1 MAKKLQLQVPVP
13 CHEDWEKMTHA
24 EKGRFCSSCQKTVID
39 FSNMS
44 DREIALF
51 FKKPSIG
58 SVCGRFLEDQLN
70 RDMEIPRKR
79 IPWVK
84 YFFQFALPG
93 FLISMKATGQGKMK
107 VVERKTSIAVKNSK
121 LLKNDKSTK
130 YTGSECT
137 IIQGTAG
144 PMITEPILPDS
155 LTIQGKVVDE
165 NGAPVPFATVM
176 LKGTKNGAAAD
187 STGAFKVK
195 AEGSWDSIY
204 LVVLSVGFQPT
215 EVKLSKANAGANST
229 IVLRLAAGSMGEV
242 VVVGQVRTHR
252 MGMVMS
258 VKTISAKDKIQAPV
272 KHEQLKVYPNPVRIG
287 STIHIAWDE
296 KEYGNHSLQLF
307 SQTGQLVFR
316 RDINIDQEARLLSV
330 HLPPVLA
337 GNYFLTITSDQTRKS
352 YAEKIIIQ

>member
-13 CHEDWEKMTHA
+13 CQEEWEKMTNA
-24 EKGRFCSSCQKTVID
+24 GRGRFCASCQKTVID

-51 FKKPSIG
+51 FKRPSTG

-84 YFFQFALPG
+84 YFFQFLLPG
-93 FLISMKATGQGKMK
+93 FLISMKATAQGKVK
-107 VVERKTSIAVKNSK
+107 VVEKKTNVAVKNSK
-121 LLKNDKSTK
+121 LLKKDNSAK

-137 IIQGTAG
+137 ITQGIAA
-144 PMITEPILPDS
+144 PVIIEPIIFEES
-155 LTIQGKVVDE
+155 TVQGKVVDE
-165 NGAPVPFATVM
+165 NGTPVPFATVVI
-176 LKGTKNGAAAD
+176 KGTKTGTAAD

-195 AEGSWDSIY
+195 PEGSWDSIY
-204 LVVLSVGFQPT
+204 LVVLSVGFLPT
-215 EVKLSKANAGANST
+215 EVKITKAHAATNST
-229 IVLRLAAGSMGEV
+229 IVLRLAARSMGEV

-252 MGMVMS
+252 KGMVMS
-258 VKTISAKDKIQAPV
+258 VKAISVKDKIQALV
-272 KHEQLKVYPNPVRIG
+272 KPEQFKFYPNPVPVG
-287 STIHIAWDE
+287 STIHIQWNK
-296 KEYGNHSLQLF
+296 KEYGDHSLQLF

-316 RDINIDQEARLLSV
+316 KEINIDQKSRLLSI
-330 HLPPVLA
+330 HLPLVLA

-352 YAEKIIIQ
+352 YSEKIIIQ